1 MEAVV
6 TIVQNYHD
14 TRLIADPKRQIVWK
28 ALWDY
33 HFSRVIPKDGCVLDI
48 GCGRGDFINQVV
60 ARRRI
65 AIDLWTDFPRF
76 LEPGVETIVGDLGE
90 LKQIEDGAVDYA
102 LASNIFE
109 HISQHEFSTVL
120 NVMRRKLSPRGTLT
134 ILQPNY
140 RYAYKEYFDDYTH
153 VSVYSHISMV
163 DFLTANGYDV
173 MSIIPKFMP
182 LTVKSRMPVFPLLI
196 RAWLSSPIKPLG
208 KQMLITA
215 RPRDAL
221 LRASA

>member
-1 MEAVV
+1 MTTYDA
-6 TIVQNYHD
+6 YHS
-14 TRLIADPKRQIVWK
+14 TRLAADPKRTVVWK
-28 ALWDY
+28 ALWDHY
-33 HFSRVIPKDGCVLDI
+33 FSRLVPPDGCVLDI
-48 GCGRGDFINQVV
+48 GCGHGDFINQVV

-65 AIDLWTDFPRF
+65 AIDLWPDFPRF
-76 LEPGVETIVGDLGE
+76 VEPGVETIVGDLGTLE
-90 LKQIEDGAVDYA
+90 QIDDGAVDYA

-109 HISQHEFSTVL
+109 HIPQHELTAVL
-120 NVMRRKLSPRGTLT
+120 NLLRQKFSPRGVLT

-163 DFLTANGYDV
+163 DFLMANNYTV
-173 MSIIPKFMP
+173 MNVEPRFLP
-182 LTVKSRMPVFPLLI
+182 LTVKSRLPVSPLLI

-215 RPRDAL
+215 RPRGEHQ
-221 LRASA
+221 RGSA

>member
-1 MEAVV
+1 MSPD
-6 TIVQNYHD
+6 QGYHSTQSASD
-14 TRLIADPKRQIVWK
+14 SRRQIVWK
-28 ALWDY
+28 TLWDH
-33 HFSRVIPKDGCVLDI
+33 HFSRMVPADGCVLDI
-48 GCGRGDFINQVV
+48 GCGRGHFINHVV

-76 LEPGVETIVGDLGE
+76 LEPGVETIVGDLGQ
-90 LKQIEDGAVDYA
+90 LKQIDDGAVDYA

-120 NVMRRKLSPRGTLT
+120 NVLRRKLSPRGTLT

-153 VSVYSHISMV
+153 VSIYSHVSMV
-163 DFLTANGYDV
+163 DFLIANGYSV
-173 MSIIPKFMP
+173 MSVIPKFLP
-182 LTVKSRMPVFPLLI
+182 LTVKSRIPVSPFLI

-215 RPRDAL
+215 RPRGEHQRGA
-221 LRASA
+221 A

>member
-1 MEAVV
+1 
-6 TIVQNYHD
+6 
-14 TRLIADPKRQIVWK
+14 
-28 ALWDY
+28 
-33 HFSRVIPKDGCVLDI
+33 
-48 GCGRGDFINQVV
+48 
-60 ARRRI
+60 
-65 AIDLWTDFPRF
+65 
-76 LEPGVETIVGDLGE
+76 
-90 LKQIEDGAVDYA
+90 
-102 LASNIFE
+102 
-109 HISQHEFSTVL
+109 
-120 NVMRRKLSPRGTLT
+120 
-134 ILQPNY
+134 
-140 RYAYKEYFDDYTH
+140 
-153 VSVYSHISMV
+153 V